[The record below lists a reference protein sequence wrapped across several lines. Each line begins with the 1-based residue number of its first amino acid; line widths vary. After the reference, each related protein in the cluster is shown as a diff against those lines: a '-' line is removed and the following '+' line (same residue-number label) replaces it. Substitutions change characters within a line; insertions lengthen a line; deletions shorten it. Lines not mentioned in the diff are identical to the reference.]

1 MRRALLLLAGL
12 ALAACDEAGQSG
24 GDGGIGAC
32 ASGDLIAQCPA
43 GTNPVIGAQ
52 AVSAGEGAAGGVVVD
67 GQGQATGQCYGQ
79 GSCRVACQFAVPCR
93 CGVASVGRD
102 GVVCASCDGAA
113 SCGNGVCAGGE
124 DPATCPVDCGA
135 RCEPDEVRCD
145 GVVLEVCNLQGRW
158 ERLPCPAGEVCVAD
172 GGQARCDRDP
182 QVIGGGDASV
192 GDGGA
197 PPADERI
204 LPGAGTW
211 PRVADRRAGQSP
223 PGGYQAET
231 FTVALTQGPGNEAS
245 DFARSRQA
253 VGTCF
258 EHRLGPAPD
267 TFECWGPAG
276 WFRADFQGHPV
287 PVEAEDPIDSEAFCA
302 AVTACEGTVIDDCA
316 AEVAAWRA
324 RLGEL
329 RLRCVAAAIPADCL
343 TLAGIG
349 CDVAASVPYPDGARF
364 MRGAVVRAG
373 ARVIGVLEDATTA
386 AWIDGDGVRRL
397 VAPGELRLT
406 QAVADLGGDVA
417 AFLGQAGT
425 DEAILLWTPASDE
438 RRLVLARG
446 VGHHGRL
453 ALGPDAQVLAARLE
467 GDPDPRLNQ
476 GLSLYNLAED
486 QRIFSILPAGGD
498 RLGTPSR
505 SPRRAAPRRRRRAGR
520 ARRAWDVATRQKRHT
535 LAGPAGSA
543 PQALAFSPDGRY
555 LAVLAGP
562 LSLWEVD
569 GGRRVQTVDL
579 AVPAQGGVTF
589 EADGQRA
596 LLGGGVARR
605 ADFTVL
611 RP

>member
-1 MRRALLLLAGL
+1 M
-12 ALAACDEAGQSG
+12 ALAACDGGEPSG
-24 GDGGIGAC
+24 GDDGGVCNA
-32 ASGDLIAQCPA
+32 ASLIAQCPA
-43 GTNPVIGAQ
+43 GSSPVIGAQ
-52 AVSAGEGAAGGVVVD
+52 AEASCAGGEGLVQDAD
-67 GQGQATGQCYGQ
+67 GATSGQCVGPA
-79 GSCRVACQFAVPCR
+79 SCRALCQLAVPCR
-93 CGVASVGRD
+93 CGVQQVTAD
-102 GVVCASCDGAA
+102 AIICAPCDGAA
-113 SCGNGVCAGGE
+113 ACGDGVCAGGE

-145 GVVLEVCNLQGRW
+145 GVVLEACSLQGRW

-498 RLGTPSR
+498 RLGDAFAF
-505 SPRRAAPRRRRRAGR
+505 SPDGR
-520 ARRAWDVATRQKRHT
+520 HLAVAVEPGGRVELWDVATRQKRHT